1 MVNFLSLK
9 NINSRYNEELKKA
22 CARVIDSGWYVM
34 GEELHQFENEFA
46 KYCGVKGSL
55 GVANGLDAL
64 ILSLRAWREMGKIK
78 PGDEVLVP
86 ANTYI
91 ASIIAVTENNLVP
104 VFVEPDYNT
113 YNLDPDKIESA
124 ITEKTKVILPV
135 HLYGRICPME
145 EILSLAKK
153 YNLLVLE
160 DCAQAHGASL
170 NGRKTGG

>member
-64 ILSLRAWREMGKIK
+64 ILSLRAWREMGKI
-78 PGDEVLVP
+78 
-86 ANTYI
+86 
-91 ASIIAVTENNLVP
+91 
-104 VFVEPDYNT
+104 
-113 YNLDPDKIESA
+113 
-124 ITEKTKVILPV
+124 
-135 HLYGRICPME
+135 
-145 EILSLAKK
+145 
-153 YNLLVLE
+153 
-160 DCAQAHGASL
+160 
-170 NGRKTGG
+170 